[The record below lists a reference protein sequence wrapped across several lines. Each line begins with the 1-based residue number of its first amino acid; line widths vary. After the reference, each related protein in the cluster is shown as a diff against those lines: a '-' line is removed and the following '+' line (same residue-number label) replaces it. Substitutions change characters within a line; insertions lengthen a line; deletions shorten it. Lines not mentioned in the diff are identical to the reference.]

1 MELVDLFNII
11 DIIINYQKCDE
22 IIEKSKKEFVNV
34 KYEQDVNNIL
44 LDYKR
49 LIDKWYNWVI
59 IKSVFLFLSFI
70 LLIILFYVLCN
81 YFNVFSVFLAVVSLI
96 VCAGIIIIVY
106 IIDKVNNKSKIK
118 NDLYKKL
125 EEVSYKYKPKYDKI
139 RIY

>member
-59 IKSVFLFLSFI
+59 IKRVFLFLSFI